1 MSALSTPGHARSRP
15 YAAFA
20 LLVLAAMHLQSA
32 AFSLQCTIGAARC
45 VKSQGTEIP
54 SKRAIEVLELCDDFT
69 KNDLGRVAM
78 RLSYKEMNDRTGG
91 KLTPL
96 ALAWHAYGDLIDSPL
111 KFERKARAED
121 AKYEQIKRAC
131 VQLERDF
138 NDESKWTK

>member
-32 AFSLQCTIGAARC
+32 AISLQCTIGAARC

-54 SKRAIEVLELCDDFT
+54 SKRAIEVLELCDDL
-69 KNDLGRVAM
+69 N
-78 RLSYKEMNDRTGG
+78 
-91 KLTPL
+91 
-96 ALAWHAYGDLIDSPL
+96 
-111 KFERKARAED
+111 FERKPRAED

-131 VQLERDF
+131 AQLERDF